1 MTQEEL
7 TQLAKEAGGGNCWW
21 PMYTDTLERF
31 ANLVIAAKLQSLLQS
46 EREGW
51 RYADELEQERKR
63 LHEENAAL
71 LKALR
76 VAVLAL
82 AHANEAAPGLYDDA
96 YNKVSDAI
104 DQAEGR

>member
-1 MTQEEL
+1 MTDQPEALRLTDLLVEYLGADHPAVRAISAEL
-7 TQLAKEAGGGNCWW
+7 RRL
-21 PMYTDTLERF
+21 Y
-31 ANLVIAAKLQSLLQS
+31 QS

-63 LHEENAAL
+63 LHEENAAM